1 MIVCGFGFF
10 FVMLW
15 FGFFLF
21 FFFIFWFVIFFF
33 LFVKIIWLSFV
44 IISLLLG
51 SIFGLDVFF
60 SSVFFVFK
68 DWKYCFKICCKLL
81 LFFFMFINILGGIFL
96 DFLIKVGSCIWEWFS
111 CFIRFKFFV
120 SLLEFNS
127 FELLVCRFLLWR
139 FVFDIVLDIFLNF
152 FRFFFYFF
160 MGVNF
165 KGCIS
170 VLYII
175 KFKVIVLRIIN
186 DFFYL
191 YFFIR
196 NFRNGVKINVSI
208 SDLYIVKFVVI
219 DFFFLK

>member
-1 MIVCGFGFF
+1 
-10 FVMLW
+10 
-15 FGFFLF
+15 
-21 FFFIFWFVIFFF
+21 
-33 LFVKIIWLSFV
+33 
-44 IISLLLG
+44 
-51 SIFGLDVFF
+51 
-60 SSVFFVFK
+60 
-68 DWKYCFKICCKLL
+68 
-81 LFFFMFINILGGIFL
+81 
-96 DFLIKVGSCIWEWFS
+96 
-111 CFIRFKFFV
+111 
-120 SLLEFNS
+120 
-127 FELLVCRFLLWR
+127 
-139 FVFDIVLDIFLNF
+139 
-152 FRFFFYFF
+152 

-165 KGCIS
+165 KGRIS